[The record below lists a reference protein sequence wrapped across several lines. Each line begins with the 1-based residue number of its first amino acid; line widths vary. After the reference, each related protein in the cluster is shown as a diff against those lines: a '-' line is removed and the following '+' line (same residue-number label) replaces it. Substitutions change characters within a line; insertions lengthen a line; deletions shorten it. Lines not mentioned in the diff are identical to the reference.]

1 MLKYTNFF
9 VYIIKMPT
17 LCLNMIVKN
26 ESKNITRLLKSV
38 LPLIDTYCICDTGS
52 TDNTEEVI
60 KQFFDK
66 HNITGKIMNE
76 PFKNFAYNRNFALQA
91 CLGMSDYILLLDAD
105 MILNINNNFNKNNL
119 NELNADVFYLI
130 QKLGSLEY
138 KNVRIV
144 KNNGLYKYIGVT
156 HECLR
161 YPDDA
166 TSKLLTEL
174 IISDIGDG
182 GYKKNKFERDIQ
194 LLTKGI
200 EEDPTNTRYHF
211 YLANSYFDSGVY
223 DEAIKY
229 YKKRITMGGWNEEI
243 WYSYYRIGLCYE
255 KTENMNEAIATWLS
269 AYEILPERLENIYK
283 IINYYRIN
291 GKIKLANMFYI
302 NAKNVLDK
310 KLNLQYHLFLEKDI
324 YTYKIYN
331 EYTIFSYYTG
341 NRNINNELISV
352 INNCAD
358 NTTINC
364 LLSNMKFYQDIL
376 KPIKS
381 KNFNTKDIKQFNNE
395 NYEMTSSTPCIINDC
410 DEQNKRGYLLNVRT
424 VNYKLL
430 DTGKYRGI
438 DKHIISGQ
446 ILYKLD
452 NHLNILE
459 KNKIP
464 IDYDKSRYYIGVED
478 LKMFLHN
485 SEILFLGTTQN
496 IKKQIGVVHGNYDI
510 DNLSYQEVENIGNC
524 EKNWVY
530 FKDIYDENQLK
541 VVYKWHPL
549 TIGNITVNNNLN
561 ITEEKSMPLLFSHV
575 RGSTCG
581 FVYKDEIWF
590 VVHMISYEKPR
601 QYYHLIVVFDNK
613 MNLLRYT
620 APFKFAGAPIEFCLG
635 LVVEDARVIMT
646 YSTWDKT
653 SNVSIYDKKYIESK
667 FITNES

>member
-1 MLKYTNFF
+1 
-9 VYIIKMPT
+9 MPT

-38 LPLIDTYCICDTGS
+38 LPVIDTYCICDTGS
-52 TDNTEEVI
+52 TDNTQEVI

-66 HNITGKIMNE
+66 HNITGKIVSE

-91 CLGMSDYILLLDAD
+91 CLGMSEYILLLDAD
-105 MILNINNNFNKNNL
+105 MILNINNNFNKISFY
-119 NELNADVFYLI
+119 ESKADIFYLI
-130 QKLGSLEY
+130 QKSGLLEY

-156 HECLR
+156 HEYLSH
-161 YPDDA
+161 PDDA

-174 IISDIGDG
+174 IILDIGDG
-182 GYKKNKFERDIQ
+182 GCKKNKFERDIQ

-200 EEDPTNTRYHF
+200 EEDPTNVRYHF

-223 DEAIKY
+223 DLAIKY

-255 KTENMNEAIATWLS
+255 KTENMNEAIATWLN
-269 AYEILPERLENIYK
+269 AYEIIPERLENIYK

-291 GKIKLANMFYI
+291 GKNKLANIFYT

-310 KLNLQYHLFLEKDI
+310 KFNLQHHLFLEKEI

-331 EYTIFSYYTG
+331 EYTIFSYYIG
-341 NRNINNELISV
+341 NKNINNEFISV
-352 INNCAD
+352 MNNCAD

-376 KPIKS
+376 EPIES
-381 KNFNTKDIKQFNNE
+381 KNFNTKDIKQFDNE
-395 NYEMTSSTPCIINDC
+395 NYEMISSTPCIINDY
-410 DEQNKRGYLLNVRT
+410 DENNKDGYLLNVQT
-424 VNYKLL
+424 VNYKIL
-430 DTGKYRGI
+430 DTGNYGGV

-452 NHLNILE
+452 NHFNILE
-459 KNKIP
+459 KNEIP

-478 LKMFLHN
+478 VKMFLHN
-485 SEILFLGTTQN
+485 NEFLFLGTTQN
-496 IKKQIGVVHGNYDI
+496 SKKQIGMVRGIYDI
-510 DNLSYQEVENIGNC
+510 DNLSYKEVENMNNC

-530 FKDIYDENQLK
+530 FKDIDDENQLK

-549 TIGNITVNNNLN
+549 TIGIITDNNKLN
-561 ITEEKSMPLLFSHV
+561 ITEEKSMPLLFSRV

-590 VVHMISYEKPR
+590 VVHMVSYENPR
-601 QYYHLIVVFDNK
+601 QYYHLVVVFDKK
-613 MNLLRYT
+613 MNLLQYT
-620 APFKFAGAPIEFCLG
+620 SPFKFEGAPIEFCLG
-635 LVVEDARVIMT
+635 LIVKNNQVIMT
-646 YSTWDKT
+646 YSTWDRT
-653 SNVSIYDKKYIESK
+653 SNVSIYDKNYIESK
-667 FITNES
+667 FITNEN

>member
-1 MLKYTNFF
+1 
-9 VYIIKMPT
+9 MPT

-26 ESKNITRLLKSV
+26 ESKIIEDCLEHVVKY
-38 LPLIDTYCICDTGS
+38 IDYWVICDTGS
-52 TDNTEEVI
+52 TDGTQTVI
-60 KQFFDK
+60 KKYFEKKGINGELHED
-66 HNITGKIMNE
+66 E
-76 PFKNFAYNRNFALQA
+76 WVDFAYNRTLAFQKAKGKADYSFVIDADDKLNGDFVLPDGNYTDFSIKIVLSNIEYYRSQIFKNDLDWKYVGVVHEYA
-91 CLGMSDYILLLDAD
+91 CLVDSSISKKTGVIEDAFIKAGTFGD
-105 MILNINNNFNKNNL
+105 RSTSGSCKFN
-119 NELNADVFYLI
+119 
-130 QKLGSLEY
+130 S
-138 KNVRIV
+138 
-144 KNNGLYKYIGVT
+144 
-156 HECLR
+156 
-161 YPDDA
+161 
-166 TSKLLTEL
+166 
-174 IISDIGDG
+174 
-182 GYKKNKFERDIQ
+182 DIQ

-291 GKIKLANMFYI
+291 GKNKLANMFYI

-310 KLNLQYHLFLEKDI
+310 KLNLQYHLFLEKEI

-341 NRNINNELISV
+341 NKNINNELISV

-395 NYEMTSSTPCIINDC
+395 NYEMTSSTPCIINDP
-410 DEQNKRGYLLNVRT
+410 DENNNDGYLLNVRT

-430 DTGKYRGI
+430 DTGKYRGV
-438 DKHIISGQ
+438 DKHIITAQ

-452 NHLNILE
+452 NNFNVLE
-459 KNKIP
+459 KNEIP

-496 IKKQIGVVHGNYDI
+496 SKKQIGMVRGNYDI

-524 EKNWVY
+524 EKKWVY

-561 ITEEKSMPLLFSHV
+561 ITEEKSMPLLFSRV

-590 VVHMISYEKPR
+590 VVHMVSYENPR
-601 QYYHLIVVFDNK
+601 QYYHLIVVFDDK

-620 APFKFAGAPIEFCLG
+620 APFKFAGTPIEFCLG
-635 LVVEDARVIMT
+635 LVVEDVRVIMT
-646 YSTWDKT
+646 YSTWDRT
-653 SNVSIYDKKYIESK
+653 SNVSIYDKNYIESK